1 MTDRLSM
8 TDPTANEHHRPQ
20 PGEEAATLYGRAGTV
35 TFFTLLSRV
44 LGMTRDLVIAHRFG
58 ASGQTDAWVQ
68 AFRIPNALR
77 RLTAE
82 GSMTIAFVPS
92 FVKVRSEHGG
102 EAARLFA
109 QRVLGMVLAVTLLL
123 TGLGMLF
130 SETLTGVFSP
140 GFIGDAERF
149 GLTRSLLFWTFPY
162 LVLVSLV
169 AWAMGVL
176 NSEGR
181 FAAPAAAPIFLNIGI
196 VAAVLGFSGMFAS
209 PIMAIAGGV
218 LAGGVAQVFLQMPSL
233 AMAGALRAPRM
244 GWGDPAMRHF
254 LGLLLPSLAGVAV
267 YEVNIIALG
276 MIASYLPEGQIFHY
290 NNATRLAELVMGLFA
305 FAFTTAGLP
314 TLSEQFTRR
323 RWEAMA
329 NTIRL
334 TFSATLYV
342 ILPAAVGL
350 ALAGEGIVSML
361 YLHGAFFYADVRSTA
376 AALTLLALG
385 APAVAM
391 VRVMLPVYYAMG
403 DARTPVPVA
412 LLTVGVT
419 AALGWWLSQRFQVSG
434 LTAGLSLGTWF
445 QCALLAL
452 LLRPKLRRL
461 GPCFPWGATARQ
473 AGTALAMGLWVYFFH
488 RLGQWELGP
497 ASLFNWLILCCIVAG
512 GAGLYF
518 LLTLSLKEPQAA
530 NWLAL
535 ARRLLAKSTAKPAKP
550 TKPAKTAVADPPPGN
565 NGGNNR
571 GNDG

>member
-1 MTDRLSM
+1 MTGCIYMTDSPSNQDNG
-8 TDPTANEHHRPQ
+8 TPA
-20 PGEEAATLYGRAGTV
+20 GEEASREASVLYGRAGTV

-58 ASGQTDAWVQ
+58 ASGMTDSWVQ

-92 FVKVRSEHGG
+92 FVKVRSEQGG

-130 SETLTGVFSP
+130 SETLAWVFSP
-140 GFIGDAERF
+140 GFIDDPERL
-149 GLTRSLLFWTFPY
+149 GMTRSLLFWTFPY
-162 LVLVSLV
+162 LVQISLV

-196 VAAVLGFSGMFAS
+196 IAAVLGFSGMFS
-209 PIMAIAGGV
+209 PPIMAIAGGV
-218 LAGGVAQVFLQMPSL
+218 LAGGVVQVFLQMPSL
-233 AMAGALRAPRM
+233 AMVGALRGPRM
-244 GWGDPAMRHF
+244 GWRDPAMRHF

-267 YEVNIIALG
+267 YELNIIALG
-276 MIASYLPEGQIFHY
+276 MIASYLPTGQIFHY

-314 TLSEQFTRR
+314 TLSGHFTNR

-342 ILPAAVGL
+342 ILPATVGL

-361 YLHGAFFYADVRSTA
+361 YLHGAFTYTDVRSTA
-376 AALTLLALG
+376 AALALLALG

-412 LLTVGVT
+412 LVTVAVT
-419 AALGWWLSQRFQVSG
+419 AALGWWLSQRFQVRG
-434 LTAGLSLGTWF
+434 LAAGLSLGTGF

-452 LLRPKLRRL
+452 LLRPKLRRM
-461 GPCFPWGATARQ
+461 GPVFPWGATARQ
-473 AGTALAMGLWVYFFH
+473 AGTSLMMGLWVYFFH
-488 RLGQWELGP
+488 GFGKWELGP
-497 ASLFNWLILCCIVAG
+497 ASLFNWLILACIVLG

-518 LLTLSLKEPQAA
+518 LLTLSLKEPQAV

-535 ARRLLAKSTAKPAKP
+535 ARRVGGKATKTAK
-550 TKPAKTAVADPPPGN
+550 PPGN
-565 NGGNNR
+565 NR
-571 GNDG
+571 